1 MPEGHC
7 WVLGDNLPES
17 RDSRVYGPLPL
28 ALITGK
34 VVAKY
39 WPLNEMKWLKN
50 TLQPPYAE
58 QDL

>member
-28 ALITGK
+28 ALITAKG
-34 VVAKY
+34 VARV
-39 WPLNEMKWLKN
+39 WPLSEMVWLHN
-50 TLQPPYAE
+50 TLQPPEAE
-58 QDL
+58 A